1 MVTPDPA
8 RRGLEMIPSMRG
20 WYLPMKRFLDV
31 AGAAAA
37 LLVLSPVW
45 LVAAVAIRLDS
56 PGPVVF
62 RQRRIGRYG
71 EPFQVWK
78 FRTMNMGV
86 PDLPS
91 DALHGDLRGRY
102 TTRVGRVLR
111 RLTLD
116 EIPQFVNVLR
126 GDMSLVGPRPALYN
140 QDDLIRM
147 RRERGIDRVRP
158 GMTGLAQVEGRDANT
173 LEQKVGYDE
182 MYVRH
187 LSLAM
192 DLRCLLKTLGVI
204 VRGQGA
210 N

>member
-1 MVTPDPA
+1 MVTPGSAASREVHVSPA
-8 RRGLEMIPSMRG
+8 G
-20 WYLPMKRFLDV
+20 WYPVLKRFLDV

-45 LVAAVAIRLDS
+45 LVTAVAIHLDS

-62 RQRRIGRYG
+62 RQRRIGRYSA
-71 EPFQVWK
+71 PFEVWK
-78 FRTMNMGV
+78 FRTMHVGV

-91 DALHGDLRGRY
+91 DALRGDLRGRY

-116 EIPQFVNVLR
+116 EIPQFINVLC

-140 QDDLIRM
+140 QDELIRM
-147 RRERGIDRVRP
+147 RHDRGIDRVRP
-158 GMTGLAQVEGRDANT
+158 GMTGLAQVEGRDAIT
-173 LEQKVGYDE
+173 LEEKVAYDDA
-182 MYVRH
+182 YVRG
-187 LSLAM
+187 LSPAM
-192 DLRCLLKTLGVI
+192 DLRCFLKTIAVI
-204 VRGQGA
+204 VRGQGV